1 MNKERNER
9 EVPYKDF
16 DVLVGFALEKKCKI
30 NTDDY
35 DVEYDDFE
43 KESWDDT
50 SNTNWGQAYE
60 ESRYTILELL
70 NELRHYVEKEMQF
83 VEPCSGRGR
92 ELKRMLNDLQGWE
105 QIDSCFDLL

>member
-35 DVEYDDFE
+35 YVEYNDFE
-43 KESWDDT
+43 KEAWDDT
-50 SNTNWGQAYE
+50 SNTNWGKAYE
-60 ESRYTILELL
+60 ESHYTILELL
-70 NELRHYVEKEMQF
+70 QELKQFVEKEMRCA
-83 VEPCSGRGR
+83 EPCSGRGR
-92 ELKRMLNDLQGWE
+92 ELRRMLNDIQGWE
-105 QIDSCFDLL
+105 QIDSCFELL